1 MGLKYW
7 INANSG
13 CAIIIFVKGA
23 HNVQSFLSHF
33 FLKISE
39 TLKARISE
47 MEEDINKQWTT
58 AFSS

>member
-13 CAIIIFVKGA
+13 CDIIIFVKGA
-23 HNVQSFLSHF
+23 QNVQFSFRI

-47 MEEDINKQWTT
+47 MEEDINKQ
-58 AFSS
+58 

>member
-13 CAIIIFVKGA
+13 CDIIIFVKGA
-23 HNVQSFLSHF
+23 QMFNFPFTF

-39 TLKARISE
+39 TLKARIYE
-47 MEEDINKQWTT
+47 MEEDINKQ
-58 AFSS
+58 